1 MPDMDRILQVERLTQ
16 RGKIV
21 RSFESGC
28 ATRRA
33 TKKEADAAQK
43 PYVRPCYNGKFT
55 PQGA

>member
-55 PQGA
+55 P